1 MADNITTLYPELPR
15 ERVDQI
21 VFDMDEVVHEA
32 LYLSEIL
39 ADVLGY
45 KLSDA
50 SPGAR
55 AYLAILL
62 EEKTRRIRDEWQRA
76 FDATH
81 LASKAAE

>member
-1 MADNITTLYPELPR
+1 MAEIIDLCPQRDRI
-15 ERVDQI
+15 DQI
-21 VFDMDEVVHEA
+21 VFDMEDAVHEA

-39 ADVLGY
+39 ADVLGQ

-62 EEKTRRIRDEWQRA
+62 EEKTKHILHEWQRA

-81 LASKAAE
+81 PASKSAE